1 MNERNTMK
9 KMTLI
14 IAGLFLAAPLLA
26 EEVDK
31 TLDAAP
37 DGEVDI
43 SNIAGSITVDGWSRN
58 AVEVTGTLGRN
69 VEKLVFE
76 RDGDNILIQ
85 VKVPRK
91 GGRGTDAELSI
102 RVPENSSIDVSGVSS
117 DITVASVRGVQRL
130 QTVSGDVETE
140 SFGNDVSAE
149 SVSGDVEVE
158 GDASDN
164 ETSISTVSGDVVR
177 ERGSGI
183 VRAGSVSGDVTVDQ
197 GSFSRAALGTVNG
210 DVIFRSGLRKGGR
223 FSAETV
229 NGDLDIEFV
238 GDVSARVEI
247 ETFNGSIRNC
257 FGPEPERTSKYTPGL
272 ELSFTEGNGDGR
284 VEMST
289 MNGDISICKE

>member
-1 MNERNTMK
+1 
-9 KMTLI
+9 MTLI

-26 EEVDK
+26 EEVDE
-31 TLDAAP
+31 TLEAAP

-43 SNIAGSITVDGWSRN
+43 SNIAGSITVAGWSRN

-91 GGRGTDAELSI
+91 GGRGTDADLNI
-102 RVPENSSIDVSGVSS
+102 RVPENSSIDVSGVSA
-117 DITVASVRGVQRL
+117 DISVEGVRGEQRL

-140 SFGNDVSAE
+140 SFSNDVSAE

-158 GDASDN
+158 GDASDT
-164 ETSISTVSGDVVR
+164 ETSISTVSGDVTL
-177 ERGSGI
+177 EEGSGT
-183 VRAGSVSGDVTVDQ
+183 VRAGSVSGDVIIDQ
-197 GSFSRAALGTVNG
+197 GSFERAELGTVNG
-210 DVIFRSGLRKGGR
+210 DVVFRSGLRKGGR

-229 NGDLDIEFV
+229 NGSLDIEFA
-238 GDVSARVEI
+238 GDFSARVEI

-272 ELSFTEGNGDGR
+272 ELSFTEGDGDGR

-289 MNGDISICKE
+289 MNGDISICKD

>member
-1 MNERNTMK
+1 MK
-9 KMTLI
+9 RMTLI

-26 EEVDK
+26 EEVDE
-31 TLDAAP
+31 TLTAAP

-43 SNIAGSITVDGWSRN
+43 SNIAGSITVEGWSRN

-76 RDGDNILIQ
+76 RDGDNVLIQ

-91 GGRGTDAELSI
+91 GGRGTDADLSI
-102 RVPENSSIDVSGVSS
+102 RVPEKSSIDVSGVSS
-117 DITVASVRGVQRL
+117 DITVTSVRGVQRL

-164 ETSISTVSGDVVR
+164 ETSISTVSGDVVL

-183 VRAGSVSGDVTVDQ
+183 VRAGSVSGDVTVDE
-197 GSFSRAALGTVNG
+197 GSFGRAELGTVNG

-229 NGDLDIEFV
+229 NGDLDVEFV

-289 MNGDISICKE
+289 MNGDISLCKE

>member
-1 MNERNTMK
+1 MK
-9 KMTLI
+9 KLTVI
-14 IAGLFLAAPLLA
+14 ILGLLLGTPLLA

-43 SNIAGSITVDGWSRN
+43 SNIAGSIAVTGWNRD

-76 RDGDNILIQ
+76 RDGDRVTVQ

-91 GGRGTDAELSI
+91 GGRGIDADLSI
-102 RVPENSSIDVSGVSS
+102 RVPEKSSIDVSGVSA
-117 DITVASVRGVQRL
+117 DIVVENVRGVQRL

-149 SVSGDVEVE
+149 SVSGDVEVA
-158 GDASDN
+158 GNASDT
-164 ETSISTVSGDVVR
+164 ETNISTISGDVALA
-177 ERGSGI
+177 RGSGI
-183 VRAGSVSGDVTVDQ
+183 VRASSVSGDVIIDEGT
-197 GSFSRAALGTVNG
+197 FTRAELDTVNG
-210 DVIFRSGLRKGGR
+210 DVVFRSGLRKGGR

-229 NGDLDIEFV
+229 NGELDIEFV
-238 GDVSARVEI
+238 GDVSARIDI

-272 ELSFTEGNGDGR
+272 ELSFTEGDGDGR
-284 VEMST
+284 VEMAT
-289 MNGDISICKE
+289 MNGDISLCKK

>member
-1 MNERNTMK
+1 MK
-9 KMTLI
+9 RMTLI

-43 SNIAGSITVDGWSRN
+43 SNIAGSITVEGWSRN

-85 VKVPRK
+85 VKVPK
-91 GGRGTDAELSI
+91 KAGRGTDADLSI
-102 RVPENSSIDVSGVSS
+102 RVPENSSIDVSGVSA
-117 DITVASVRGVQRL
+117 DIAVEGVRGEQRL

-158 GDASDN
+158 GDASDT
-164 ETSISTVSGDVVR
+164 ETSISTVSGDVTL
-177 ERGSGI
+177 EEGSGT
-183 VRAGSVSGDVTVDQ
+183 VRAGSVSGDVIIDQ
-197 GSFSRAALGTVNG
+197 GSFDRAELGTVNG
-210 DVIFRSGLRKGGR
+210 DVVFRSGLRKGGR
-223 FSAETV
+223 FAAETV
-229 NGDLDIEFV
+229 NGDLDIEFA
-238 GDVSARVEI
+238 GDFSARVEI